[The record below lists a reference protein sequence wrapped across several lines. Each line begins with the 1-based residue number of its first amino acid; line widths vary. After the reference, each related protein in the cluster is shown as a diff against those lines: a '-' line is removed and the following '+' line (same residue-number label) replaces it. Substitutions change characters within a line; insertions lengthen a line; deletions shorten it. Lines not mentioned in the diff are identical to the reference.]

1 MANADDDKAN
11 AQTLRD
17 FTVGRGDAY
26 LNRREYETV
35 SYTHLTL
42 PTKA

>member
-1 MANADDDKAN
+1 MRLYRLGNAVLDLDKAN
-11 AQTLRD
+11 AELRMKD
-17 FTVGRGDAY
+17 PEA
-26 LNRREYETV
+26 V